1 MFGSAAQLY
10 DDHAPEF
17 KAIVLT
23 MSDSDMYPLTEPENM
38 PKALL
43 PIANKPMLWYV
54 LQWLEQGG
62 ILDIKIV
69 TTREWEVEISNYVDV
84 YKGIANITV
93 KELDD
98 VTESADALR
107 LLAPQIKSDVIVVP
121 CDLIVDVPATHFLD
135 MFRLRRPAI
144 STLFYEMMKS
154 EGGGGSS
161 KARMDMPCV
170 GIDQPSSRLVLVQ
183 DIEKKQATTSLPM
196 SLIRRFPSMVLS
208 NKMCDSHVYVL
219 KRWVLDYIVANPDI
233 SSIQDDLLPLFVQAQ
248 SQPSLLE
255 SNGISQYLPSHPAR
269 LVDESDTSAQ
279 FGMPDGA
286 GLGELDNNDPLK
298 VFAYIRRNGIAG
310 RADQV
315 PLYCDLNCTVARITV
330 GPRVDERA
338 VLAQQTQVGADSMVG
353 PSSQLGDR
361 CSIKR
366 SVVGAHCIIGKN
378 VKIINS
384 VIMDHVTIGDG
395 VRLES
400 CVVCKLAKI
409 SDNAQ
414 LKDCEVGAKSL
425 VVKGAK
431 RSGITIT
438 AHADDDED
446 ATEFV

>member
-1 MFGSAAQLY
+1 MFGSAAQAY
-10 DDHAPEF
+10 NDHAPEF
-17 KAIVLT
+17 RAIVLT

-69 TTREWEVEISNYVDV
+69 TTHEWEVEISNYVDV
-84 YKGIANITV
+84 YKGISNITV
-93 KELDD
+93 KDLGD

-121 CDLIVDVPATHFLD
+121 CDLIVDVPAAHFLD

-161 KARMDMPCV
+161 EVRMDLPCI

-183 DIEKKQATTSLPM
+183 DIDSKQAETSLPM
-196 SLIRRFPSMVLS
+196 LLVRRFPSMALS
-208 NKMCDSHVYVL
+208 NKMCNSQIYVL
-219 KRWVLDYIVANPDI
+219 QRWVLDYIVANPEI

-248 SQPSLLE
+248 SQSSLLE
-255 SNGISQYLPSHPAR
+255 TRGISSHLLSRPAR
-269 LVDESDTSAQ
+269 HVDESDTSAQ

-286 GLGELDNNDPLK
+286 GLGELDNSDPLK
-298 VFAYIRRNGIAG
+298 VFAYVRRDGIAG

-315 PLYCDLNCTVARITV
+315 PLYCDLNCIVARITADT
-330 GPRVDERA
+330 RVDESA
-338 VLAQQTQVGADSMVG
+338 VLAQQIQVGADSMVG
-353 PSSQLGDR
+353 PSSLLGDR

-395 VRLES
+395 VRIES

-409 SDNAQ
+409 GDSAQ
-414 LKDCEVGAKSL
+414 LKDCEVGATSSVL
-425 VVKGAK
+425 KGAK
-431 RSGITIT
+431 RSGVTIT
-438 AHADDDED
+438 ADSDGDDGI
-446 ATEFV
+446 TEFV